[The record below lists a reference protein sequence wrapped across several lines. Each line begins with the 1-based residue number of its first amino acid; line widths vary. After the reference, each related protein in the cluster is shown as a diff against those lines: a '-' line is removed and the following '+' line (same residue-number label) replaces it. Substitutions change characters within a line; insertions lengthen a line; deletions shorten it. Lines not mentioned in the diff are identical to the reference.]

1 MAQRPG
7 RTCLESSIKACL
19 FYRSVSIANTQKA
32 KGQGGDLVSKV
43 LVSKTEGL
51 EFNPQNPCLKKNPGT
66 AGGKQAGGGGV
77 RVAHTVNPSTSESE
91 AGGSLCIQASLVY
104 TRVQAS

>member
-19 FYRSVSIANTQKA
+19 FYRSVLCTANTQKA

-66 AGGKQAGGGGV
+66 AGGKQAWGGV
-77 RVAHTVNPSTSESE
+77 RVAHTVNLSTSESE
-91 AGGSLCIQASLVY
+91 AGGSLCIHASLVY